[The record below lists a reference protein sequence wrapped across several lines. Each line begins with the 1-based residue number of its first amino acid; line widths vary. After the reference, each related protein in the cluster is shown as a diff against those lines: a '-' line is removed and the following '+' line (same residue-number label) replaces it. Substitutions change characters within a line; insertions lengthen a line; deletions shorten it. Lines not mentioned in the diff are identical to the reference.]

1 MKVVDIA
8 IRRKGLAAVGF
19 SPSPSKSIANAEYEG
34 ERILLDREILSRLN
48 IKIGD
53 QLSDDDLEKLVLA
66 SESYRAKQRAIW
78 LLASR
83 DYSKK
88 ALTDKLRQKFSK
100 EASLFALEQ
109 MVKRGYL
116 NEERLA
122 LNLLEKYSALNLSL
136 KQMRAKLFEKGLEK
150 EVIEK
155 VLLGTHPEDSEY
167 SRLEALIESKYKTK
181 LQNEEGI
188 RKTVD
193 ALRRRGFS
201 FSNIKKALSGYKDFD

>member
-1 MKVVDIA
+1 MKVTDIA
-8 IRRKGLAAVGF
+8 VRRKGLAAGGF
-19 SPSPSKSIANAEYEG
+19 SPLPPKTLPKAEYEG
-34 ERILLDREILSRLN
+34 ERILLDREILSRCN
-48 IKIGD
+48 IKKG
-53 QLSDDDLEKLVLA
+53 DDLSYDDLAGLVLA
-66 SESYRAKQRAIW
+66 SECYRAKQRAVW

-88 ALTDKLRQKFSK
+88 ALTDKLVQKFSK
-100 EASLFALEQ
+100 EASQFAVEQ
-109 MVKRGYL
+109 MVKKGYL

-122 LNLLEKYSALNLSL
+122 LNLLEKYSAANLSI

-150 EVIEK
+150 EVITWALEK
-155 VLLGTHPEDSEY
+155 THPEQNEY

-181 LQNEEGI
+181 IQGEDGV

-201 FSNIKKALSGYKDFD
+201 FSDIKKALSKYKDFD